1 MKEVLNFLMRLPGI
15 PIEYLLAL
23 VALAAI
29 GLAVFTLHVIHA
41 IVVERKSK

>member
-1 MKEVLNFLMRLPGI
+1 MEEVLDFLIGLPGV

-41 IVVERKSK
+41 VIVERKSK

>member
-1 MKEVLNFLMRLPGI
+1 MKEVLDFLMRLPGI

-41 IVVERKSK
+41 VIVERKTK